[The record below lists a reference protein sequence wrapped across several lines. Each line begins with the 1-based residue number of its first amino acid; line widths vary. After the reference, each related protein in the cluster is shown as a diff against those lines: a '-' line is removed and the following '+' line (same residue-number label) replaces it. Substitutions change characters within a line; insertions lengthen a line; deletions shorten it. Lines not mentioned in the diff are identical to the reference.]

1 MIPDEQSS
9 IQEIIMS
16 ITPQMVKDLRD
27 KTGAGMAD
35 CKKALDESQ
44 GNMEEA
50 IEILRKRG
58 AASAAKRADRSANEG
73 IIIAKTSADGSKSV
87 IVEVNCE
94 TDFVA
99 RNEEFVKY
107 AEEIANALLN
117 NDVKDEESL
126 MAVNIGGKTL
136 LDLHNEI
143 LAKFSEKIGVKR
155 FEVIKAEGFVA
166 DYIHAGSRL
175 GVLVET
181 NIKNAV
187 EEAKALLRDIA
198 MQIAAMNPGY
208 VKREDVQTGALE
220 KEIEIYRDKA
230 IQEGKNPEIA
240 DRIAKGQI
248 EKFYQEQCLLEQSFV
263 KDSKKTV
270 NDILNEIAKLTGEQ
284 ASVLSFR
291 RYFLGE

>member
-1 MIPDEQSS
+1 
-9 IQEIIMS
+9 MS

-208 VKREDVQTGALE
+208 IKREDVQTGALE

>member
-1 MIPDEQSS
+1 
-9 IQEIIMS
+9 MS

-35 CKKALDESQ
+35 CKKALDEANGDMQ
-44 GNMEEA
+44 EA
-50 IEILRKRG
+50 VEILRKRG

-73 IIIAKTSADGSKSV
+73 IVIAKTSADGSKSV
-87 IVEVNCE
+87 ILEVNCE

-107 AEEIANALLN
+107 AEEIANAILN
-117 NDVKDEESL
+117 SDAKDEASL
-126 MAVNIGGKTL
+126 MAVQIGDKTL
-136 LDLHNEI
+136 GDLHNEI
-143 LAKFSEKIGVKR
+143 LAKFSEKIGLKR
-155 FEVIKAEGFVA
+155 FEVVNATGFVA

-175 GVLVET
+175 GVLLET
-181 NIKNAV
+181 NINNAV

-198 MQIAAMNPGY
+198 MQIAAMNPAY
-208 VKREDVQTGALE
+208 VKREDVQTDALE

-230 IQEGKNPEIA
+230 IQEGKTPEIA

-270 NDILNEIAKLTGEQ
+270 NDILNEIAKLTGEP
-284 ASVLSFR
+284 ANVISFR

>member
-1 MIPDEQSS
+1 
-9 IQEIIMS
+9 MS

-107 AEEIANALLN
+107 AEEIANALLS

-155 FEVIKAEGFVA
+155 FEVIKAQGFVA

-181 NIKNAV
+181 NIQNAV
-187 EEAKALLRDIA
+187 EDAKALLRDIA

-270 NDILNEIAKLTGEQ
+270 NDILSEIAKLTGEQ

>member
-1 MIPDEQSS
+1 MIPEEQSS

-107 AEEIANALLN
+107 AEEIANALLS

-155 FEVIKAEGFVA
+155 FEVIKAQGFVA

-181 NIKNAV
+181 NIQNAV
-187 EEAKALLRDIA
+187 EDAKALLRDIA

-270 NDILNEIAKLTGEQ
+270 NDILSEIAKLTGEQ

>member
-1 MIPDEQSS
+1 MIPEEQSS

-107 AEEIANALLN
+107 AEEIANALLS

-155 FEVIKAEGFVA
+155 FEVIKAQGFVA

-181 NIKNAV
+181 NIQNAV
-187 EEAKALLRDIA
+187 EDAKALLRDIA

-270 NDILNEIAKLTGEQ
+270 NDILGEIAKLTGEQ

>member
-1 MIPDEQSS
+1 
-9 IQEIIMS
+9 MS

-99 RNEEFVKY
+99 RNEEFIKY
-107 AEEIANALLN
+107 AEEIANALLS

-155 FEVIKAEGFVA
+155 FEVIKAQGFVA

-181 NIKNAV
+181 NIQNAV
-187 EEAKALLRDIA
+187 EDAKALLRDIA

-270 NDILNEIAKLTGEQ
+270 NDILGEIAKLTGEQ

>member
-1 MIPDEQSS
+1 
-9 IQEIIMS
+9 
-16 ITPQMVKDLRD
+16 
-27 KTGAGMAD
+27 
-35 CKKALDESQ
+35 LDESQ

-107 AEEIANALLN
+107 AEEIANALLS

-155 FEVIKAEGFVA
+155 FEVIKAQGFVA

-181 NIKNAV
+181 NIQNAV
-187 EEAKALLRDIA
+187 EDAKALLRDIA

-248 EKFYQEQCLLEQSFV
+248 EKFYQEQSF
-263 KDSKKTV
+263 
-270 NDILNEIAKLTGEQ
+270 AR
-284 ASVLSFR
+284 ASIV
-291 RYFLGE
+291 

>member
-1 MIPDEQSS
+1 
-9 IQEIIMS
+9 MS

-35 CKKALDESQ
+35 CKKALDEAQ
-44 GNMEEA
+44 GDMQEA

-73 IIIAKTSADGSKSV
+73 IVIAKTSADGSKSV
-87 IVEVNCE
+87 ILEVNCE

-107 AEEIANALLN
+107 ADELANALLN
-117 NDVKDEESL
+117 SDAKDEESL
-126 MAVNIGGKTL
+126 MAINIGDKTL
-136 LDLHNEI
+136 GDLHNEI
-143 LAKFSEKIGVKR
+143 LAKFSEKIGLKR
-155 FEVIKAEGFVA
+155 FEIIQANGFVA
-166 DYIHAGSRL
+166 DYIHAGNRL
-175 GVLVET
+175 GVLLET
-181 NIKNAV
+181 NINNAAD
-187 EEAKALLRDIA
+187 EAKALLRDVA
-198 MQIAAMNPGY
+198 MQIAAMNPAY
-208 VKREDVQTGALE
+208 VKREDVQTDALE

-230 IQEGKNPEIA
+230 IQEGKTPEIA

-270 NDILNEIAKLTGEQ
+270 KDILAEIGKLTGES
-284 ASVLSFR
+284 ASVISFR

>member
-1 MIPDEQSS
+1 
-9 IQEIIMS
+9 MS

-35 CKKALDESQ
+35 CKKALDEANGDMQ
-44 GNMEEA
+44 EA
-50 IEILRKRG
+50 VEILRKRG

-73 IIIAKTSADGSKSV
+73 IVIAKTSADGSKSV
-87 IVEVNCE
+87 ILEVNCE

-107 AEEIANALLN
+107 AEEIANAILN
-117 NDVKDEESL
+117 SDAKDEASL
-126 MAVNIGGKTL
+126 MAVQIGDKTL
-136 LDLHNEI
+136 GDLHNEI
-143 LAKFSEKIGVKR
+143 LAKFSEKIGLKR
-155 FEVIKAEGFVA
+155 FEVVNATGFVA

-175 GVLVET
+175 GVLLET
-181 NIKNAV
+181 NINNAV

-198 MQIAAMNPGY
+198 MQIAAMNPAY
-208 VKREDVQTGALE
+208 VKREDVQTDALE

-230 IQEGKNPEIA
+230 IQEGKTPEIA

-270 NDILNEIAKLTGEQ
+270 NDILNEITKLTGEP
-284 ASVLSFR
+284 ASVISFR

>member
-1 MIPDEQSS
+1 
-9 IQEIIMS
+9 MS

-143 LAKFSEKIGVKR
+143 LAKFSEKIGLKR

>member
-1 MIPDEQSS
+1 
-9 IQEIIMS
+9 MS

-284 ASVLSFR
+284 ANVLSFR